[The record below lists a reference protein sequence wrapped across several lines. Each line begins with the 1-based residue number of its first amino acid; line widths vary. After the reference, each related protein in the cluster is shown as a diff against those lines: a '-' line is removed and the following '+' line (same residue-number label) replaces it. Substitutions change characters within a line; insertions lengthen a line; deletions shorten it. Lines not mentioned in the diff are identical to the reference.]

1 MYKWRLQRGVCKPWG
16 NTLGLMLENVPDP
29 TQGAR
34 PGWRASQ
41 LLPSITASVSSGQE
55 ALAASCLGGRRLCF
69 RPQGRAHAPGHVLL
83 TESAEDSSVSPASTT
98 STIIRRVKAGLG
110 LEATS
115 RRKAAGSGRES
126 CRSPRGP
133 QAGDVGSRRGAWAE
147 AGGSVGA
154 PAEGTRRG
162 RAWKVGSI
170 NSRDIIPSRC
180 PTA

>member
-1 MYKWRLQRGVCKPWG
+1 MGEHVRVDVGECPRSHAGGPTGVAGRSVAAEHHGVCQ
-16 NTLGLMLENVPDP
+16 L
-29 TQGAR
+29 
-34 PGWRASQ
+34 RAGS
-41 LLPSITASVSSGQE
+41 TC
-55 ALAASCLGGRRLCF
+55 CLVFGGGRLCF

-162 RAWKVGSI
+162 RAWKVGSP
-170 NSRDIIPSRC
+170 NSRDIIPSRR